1 MRVNDGHFFTDK
13 LMNNGFF
20 ENLNESECWLFSMIR
35 EMNSHLQTP
44 VFVCFVTSGR
54 STPCADP

>member
-1 MRVNDGHFFTDK
+1 MDFLKILMGVNV
-13 LMNNGFF
+13 
-20 ENLNESECWLFSMIR
+20 WLFSMIR